1 MLKIRSTL
9 VNFFVFWELGLLIL
23 NFAQCI
29 FGLFVLFTYW
39 QDLYWSHETSF
50 HYAGFPKVLH
60 IHDAFLQCNYNILLA
75 LNLNWREGGHFPPPC
90 PFWIRFCQLNFY
102 QKFLNFFGGQTL
114 GGAKDDHFSCFH
126 SSGLTG
132 VFRFLCSVITTI
144 GNQENLN
151 FIIWGCIPRRKTSCV
166 TNAIFEPLLQLKLTD
181 MFDR

>member
-1 MLKIRSTL
+1 MHFWPLCAIYLLTRS
-9 VNFFVFWELGLLIL
+9 LLESRDIIPL
-23 NFAQCI
+23 RWIPQSIA
-29 FGLFVLFTYW
+29 
-39 QDLYWSHETSF
+39 
-50 HYAGFPKVLH
+50 
-60 IHDAFLQCNYNILLA
+60 HDTFLQCNYNILLA

-144 GNQENLN
+144 ENQENLN